1 MVDPV
6 NPNPTEPV
14 AVASPPAPVPPPA
27 GVATPQA
34 PPVEAAAAAQ
44 TVAPA
49 EASPVG
55 GASAPIDPAEVPT
68 LLEEHGAAKAAAE
81 LKPEAKP
88 DDKPA
93 DPAKKEPN
101 VTDAAKPGEKD
112 AEAKP
117 AQPVEAKPA
126 EPVKSEPVEY
136 KYTIPDVIK
145 LDDARKAELHTA
157 LDEFRANPA
166 EGAQKLMDLHAGA
179 MTAFKDSLLQL
190 QKDAF
195 NDTRKEWRT
204 KVMADSEIGGAG
216 HMTAMQAIARVRD
229 AAVSAAKPGSKQY
242 QADMAAFN
250 DALRITGAGDH
261 PAILRAFHNMARWM
275 DEPQSTTIPTEIT
288 PPKGNGRAPKSS
300 MYDHPSSARMA
311 GRS

>member
-1 MVDPV
+1 MADPV

-14 AVASPPAPVPPPA
+14 AVASSPVPVSPPADI
-27 GVATPQA
+27 A
-34 PPVEAAAAAQ
+34 PSLASPVEAAAAAQ
-44 TVAPA
+44 TAAPA
-49 EASPVG
+49 EALLVG

-68 LLEEHGAAKAAAE
+68 LLEEHGVAKAAAE
-81 LKPEAKP
+81 PA
-88 DDKPA
+88 KPA
-93 DPAKKEPN
+93 DAPKKDEPAKP
-101 VTDAAKPGEKD
+101 VTEGKPEEKA
-112 AEAKP
+112 AEAKAAEAAPP
-117 AQPVEAKPA
+117 AEPLAA
-126 EPVKSEPVEY
+126 EPVKPEPVEY
-136 KYTIPDVIK
+136 KYTIPEVIK

-166 EGAQKLMDLHAGA
+166 EGAQKLMNLHASA

-204 KVMADSEIGGAG
+204 KVMADAEIGGAG

-300 MYDHPSSARMA
+300 MYDHPSSAKMA